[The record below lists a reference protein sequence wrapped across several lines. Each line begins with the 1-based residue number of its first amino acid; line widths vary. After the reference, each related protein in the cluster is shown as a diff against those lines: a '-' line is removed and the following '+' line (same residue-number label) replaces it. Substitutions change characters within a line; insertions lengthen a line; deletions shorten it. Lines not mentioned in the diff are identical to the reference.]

1 MSRNASEYIPHLF
14 DQLLKFTGK
23 EQKLTGKL
31 KSEHIKS
38 EEIQNNFS
46 NNIILDKNL
55 IAPLATGGVVIDMK
69 CNDTH
74 SLVLIG
80 SRVELSDLNGLSSSD
95 NFSYN
100 DTFNP
105 ALFLILTKDFKSY
118 IKVGSIYQI
127 EKKDDIENFLDIID
141 DEYSGHSIEDIS
153 KYYEPIYIIDIKPN
167 SVLKDQDFISLII
180 SLSIEIPSLLHCKNR
195 EFIESVRKIS
205 DTENKYTEDK
215 YIIDAEM
222 LYQSLTSFYSRHAF
236 LDIYRCLEKLF
247 YFPETYRLHQELKN
261 KNSSFIIELYDLKN
275 ICEESISWRR
285 TEKDSITK
293 LFELVF
299 CQNIDIFDKIYNEII
314 LGKLPD
320 ESNEDPSDEDSI
332 LKNKKIK
339 AKFIAEKIYMY
350 RNSLVHHEDKEFKNN
365 VKKLS
370 ESDWQTLA
378 NGIAI
383 FLLEFKS
390 RFTPFFKNTNPN

>member
-1 MSRNASEYIPHLF
+1 MSRSANEYIPHLF

-23 EQKLTGKL
+23 EQELTGKL
-31 KSEHIKS
+31 KSEHIQS
-38 EEIQNNFS
+38 EEILNNFS

-80 SRVELSDLNGLSSSD
+80 SRVELSDLNRLLSSD

-100 DTFNP
+100 ETFNP
-105 ALFLILTKDFKSY
+105 ALFLILTKDFKPY

-127 EKKDDIENFLDIID
+127 EKRDDIENFLDIID
-141 DEYSGHSIEDIS
+141 EEYRGHSIEDIS

-205 DTENKYTEDK
+205 ETGNKYTDDK

-275 ICEESISWRR
+275 ICEENISWRR
-285 TEKDSITK
+285 IEKDSITK

-299 CQNIDIFDKIYNEII
+299 CQNIGIFDKIYNEII
-314 LGKLPD
+314 FGEFTD
-320 ESNEDPSDEDSI
+320 ESNKDPSDEDSI
-332 LKNKKIK
+332 LKIKKTK

-350 RNSLVHHEDKEFKNN
+350 RNALVHHEDKEFKNS
-365 VKKLS
+365 VKKLN

-390 RFTPFFKNTNPN
+390 HFTPFFKNTNPN

>member
-195 EFIESVRKIS
+195 EFIESARKIS

-314 LGKLPD
+314 FGKLPD

>member
-1 MSRNASEYIPHLF
+1 MSRSANEYIPHLF

-23 EQKLTGKL
+23 EQELTGKL
-31 KSEHIKS
+31 KSEHIQS
-38 EEIQNNFS
+38 EEILNNFS

-80 SRVELSDLNGLSSSD
+80 SRVELSDLNRLLSSD

-100 DTFNP
+100 ETFNP
-105 ALFLILTKDFKSY
+105 ALFLILTKDFKPY

-127 EKKDDIENFLDIID
+127 EKRDDIENFLDIID
-141 DEYSGHSIEDIS
+141 EEYRGHSIEDIS

-205 DTENKYTEDK
+205 ETGNKYTDDK

-275 ICEESISWRR
+275 ICEENISWRR
-285 TEKDSITK
+285 IEKDSITK

-314 LGKLPD
+314 FGEFTD
-320 ESNEDPSDEDSI
+320 ESNKDPSDEDSI
-332 LKNKKIK
+332 LKIKKTK

-350 RNSLVHHEDKEFKNN
+350 RNALVHHEDKEFKNS
-365 VKKLS
+365 VKKLN

-390 RFTPFFKNTNPN
+390 HFTPFFKNTNPN